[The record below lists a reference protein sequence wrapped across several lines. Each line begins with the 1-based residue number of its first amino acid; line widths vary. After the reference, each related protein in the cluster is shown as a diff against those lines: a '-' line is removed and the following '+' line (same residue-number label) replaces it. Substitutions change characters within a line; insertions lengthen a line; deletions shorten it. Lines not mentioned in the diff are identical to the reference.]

1 MRKWIITA
9 IAVAVLAVG
18 AFLLLKPAEVAEPE
32 KTAQAKCD
40 VTVGYSRLRISTPIF
55 VAQDKGYFKDAG
67 INVCLQAYETA
78 QPMMQALVEGK
89 IDVAGYTALP
99 ITFNGMLRSQK
110 KLRFVTAMMEDQDHR
125 ISYLLVPEKS
135 SLNAVASLKGKRIGI
150 LPTIAYQ
157 KWIEAILKRSG
168 IRPTDVVIQQIEPGL
183 QVQALKNGGID
194 ALFTGDPVATAALQ
208 GGAARLLT
216 NEVEVPAVMGGPI
229 IFGSFNV
236 SDEWA
241 RQNPERYAAIVAALD
256 RAVTFTVSNQAAAK
270 DILRGYLPPNFRPHV
285 AAYPNAS
292 YLTSVEAQPELFQ
305 KNMELYRQNGT
316 IPQAIDLS
324 GLITS
329 GGKVPIQ

>member
-1 MRKWIITA
+1 MRKWIIAA
-9 IAVAVLAVG
+9 IAAITIAVG
-18 AFLLLKPAEVAEPE
+18 LFLLFRPAESAGPK
-32 KTAQAKCD
+32 KTVQARCD
-40 VTVGYSRLRISTPIF
+40 VTIGYSRLRISTPIF

-67 INVCLQAYETA
+67 VNVCLQPYETA

-89 IDVAGYTALP
+89 IDLAGYTALP

-110 KLRFVTAMMEDQDHR
+110 KLRFVTAMIEDQDHR
-125 ISYLLVPEKS
+125 ISYLLVPAQS
-135 SLNAVASLKGKRIGI
+135 SLNSVAALKGKRIGI

-157 KWIEAILKRSG
+157 KWIEAILKRAG
-168 IRPTDVVIQQIEPGL
+168 IRPTDVVIQQVEPGI

-194 ALFTGDPVATAALQ
+194 ALFTGDPVATAALL

-236 SDEWA
+236 SDGWA
-241 RQNPERYAAIVAALD
+241 RQHPKRYLAIVTALD
-256 RAVTFTVSNQAAAK
+256 RAVAFTVSNQAAAK
-270 DILRGYLPPNFRPHV
+270 DVLRGYLPPNFRKHA

-292 YLTSVEAQPELFQ
+292 YLTSTQANNELFQ
-305 KNMELYRQNGT
+305 KNMLLYRENGT
-316 IPQAIDLS
+316 IPKAVDLS

-329 GGKVPIQ
+329 NVSLRTQ